1 MASGKMFQSVK
12 QPLPVRRRGVRQGK
26 AALPPPKND
35 FCRVGEKWLQRQRSL
50 SGENLHFV
58 RNEGTR

>member
-26 AALPPPKND
+26 AALPPPKKRFLQGWREVVTKAKEPVWRKFA
-35 FCRVGEKWLQRQRSL
+35 FC
-50 SGENLHFV
+50 
-58 RNEGTR
+58 